1 VRKRKNMSN
10 NNSVRPEDVLPDGVD
25 TTAINGKMVRKGTIA
40 AFLANA
46 DILENQ
52 HATEQQRREA
62 LNMMKE
68 LAPAVIAIGL
78 HKHVIFKNSQVEQI
92 LVAAERCVK

>member
-1 VRKRKNMSN
+1 MSN
-10 NNSVRPEDVLPDGVD
+10 NNSVRPEDVLPDGVN
-25 TTAINGKMVRKGTIA
+25 TTAINGKTVRKGTIA
-40 AFLANA
+40 AFLANT
-46 DILENQ
+46 DILENLYT
-52 HATEQQRREA
+52 TEQQKQEA

-92 LVAAERCVK
+92 LVDAVNHTKK